1 MYPNLYKEIGLKP
14 EDLNKYDVPLVE
26 FDRKTMIP
34 RVMIKLPVQT
44 GTKVVEVDF
53 IVVDAYFPYTTIL
66 LKPWFHAMG
75 IVSFTLHV
83 KVKYP
88 TKGRVGELL
97 GC

>member
-1 MYPNLYKEIGLKP
+1 MYNELGLKP

-26 FDRKTMIP
+26 FDRKTMIL
-34 RVMIKLPVQT
+34 RRMIKLPVQM

-53 IVVDAYFPYTTIL
+53 IVVDAYFPYMTIL
-66 LKPWFHAMG
+66 VKPWFHAMG

-83 KVKYP
+83 KVKYL
-88 TKGRVGELL
+88 TKGCVEELL